1 MTMFEHEVMNPEGVH
16 AKLASQL
23 VEKVKQMPQ
32 TVQIVK
38 DKKAVSAENLLAILG
53 LGIRAGDALQF
64 KVSGE
69 QEESA
74 AEELKKFVQEN
85 I

>member
-1 MTMFEHEVMNPEGVH
+1 MTMFDHAVKNPEGVH
-16 AKLASQL
+16 AKIASQL

-32 TVQIVK
+32 TVQLVK

-53 LGIRAGDALQF
+53 LCIKSGDIIQF

-69 QEESA
+69 QEETA
-74 AEELKKFVQEN
+74 ADDLKKFVQETV
-85 I
+85 